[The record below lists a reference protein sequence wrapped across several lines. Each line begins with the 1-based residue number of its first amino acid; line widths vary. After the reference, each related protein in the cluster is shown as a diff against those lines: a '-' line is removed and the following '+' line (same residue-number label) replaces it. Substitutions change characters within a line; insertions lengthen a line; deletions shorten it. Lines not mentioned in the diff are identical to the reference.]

1 MKGRNVNRNSNKYV
15 SLYTISQTKN
25 ASYHYLQFKTGLLL
39 IPSVF
44 FSFLWLNDLSY
55 TAKVSVWCLSEEVNN
70 SQFPT
75 STNATMHSVKP
86 CPHWRLQSP
95 NSPNSVTVAKFG
107 DKLSPFP
114 ATIAVEIVCTG
125 LYRHQTDRDV
135 MMTIADHI
143 GFSSTIAAKNVK
155 QSM

>member
-95 NSPNSVTVAKFG
+95 NLATVAVSVTVAEQSKFG
-107 DKLSPFP
+107 DCRQ
-114 ATIAVEIVCTG
+114 IRRQIVAVSGDYSRRNRVH
-125 LYRHQTDRDV
+125 RAVQTSD
-135 MMTIADHI
+135 
-143 GFSSTIAAKNVK
+143 GP
-155 QSM
+155 